1 MMNRL
6 IAFALAAFLLLTAC
20 GTPTPP
26 PPTVTPTLPPPAA
39 ATTQPPTAAVLLP
52 TNTVVRPT
60 AVVET
65 PYEVAATA
73 PAVASTATMPP
84 TPKQAPT
91 ASVAYMTLQ
100 DFVIVPNALTIPV
113 GAKVIFLI
121 KSAPG
126 GFHQPYSSF
135 PDNIN
140 ESGLFSAPSGLGDG
154 TAYAY
159 TFTKAGTYT
168 VRCGYHP
175 AEMVATITVT
185 P

>member
-6 IAFALAAFLLLTAC
+6 IALALAAIMLLTAC
-20 GTPTPP
+20 GAPTTP
-26 PPTVTPTLPPPAA
+26 PPTVFPTLLPPAA
-39 ATTQPPTAAVLLP
+39 ATVQPPTAPVPPP
-52 TNTVVRPT
+52 TRTVAPAT

-65 PYEVAATA
+65 PYEVATAA
-73 PAVASTATMPP
+73 PAVASTATAPNQ
-84 TPKQAPT
+84 TPT

-100 DFVIVPNALTIPV
+100 DFVIVPNALTVPV
-113 GAKVIFLI
+113 GAKVIFSI

-135 PDNIN
+135 PDNFN

-154 TAYAY
+154 TSYAY
-159 TFTKAGTYT
+159 TFTTAGTYT

-175 AEMVATITVT
+175 AAMVATITVT

>member
-1 MMNRL
+1 MNRL
-6 IAFALAAFLLLTAC
+6 IAIALAAILLLTAC
-20 GTPTPP
+20 GAPTPP
-26 PPTVTPTLPPPAA
+26 PPTVFPTLPPPAA
-39 ATTQPPTAAVLLP
+39 ATVQPPTAPVPPP
-52 TNTVVRPT
+52 TRTAAPAT

-65 PYEVAATA
+65 PYEVATAAPTVASPTTA
-73 PAVASTATMPP
+73 P
-84 TPKQAPT
+84 PT
-91 ASVAYMTLQ
+91 ASVVYMTLQ
-100 DFVIVPNALTIPV
+100 DFVIVPDTLTVPV

-135 PDNIN
+135 PDNFN

-154 TAYAY
+154 TSYAY
-159 TFTKAGTYT
+159 TFTTAGTYT

-175 AEMVATITVT
+175 AAMVATITVT

>member
-6 IAFALAAFLLLTAC
+6 IVIALAAIVLLTAC
-20 GTPTPP
+20 GPATPP
-26 PPTVTPTLPPPAA
+26 PPTATPTLPPPAA
-39 ATTQPPTAAVLLP
+39 ATQFGRTPVRPDP
-52 TNTVVRPT
+52 TNT
-60 AVVET
+60 AAQANAEVET
-65 PYEVAATA
+65 PYEVATAA
-73 PAVASTATMPP
+73 PAVASTGTAPP
-84 TPKQAPT
+84 TPNQTPT

-100 DFVIVPNALTIPV
+100 DFVIVPNALNIPV
-113 GAKVIFLI
+113 GTKVIFLI

-135 PDNIN
+135 PDNSN

-154 TAYAY
+154 TSYAY